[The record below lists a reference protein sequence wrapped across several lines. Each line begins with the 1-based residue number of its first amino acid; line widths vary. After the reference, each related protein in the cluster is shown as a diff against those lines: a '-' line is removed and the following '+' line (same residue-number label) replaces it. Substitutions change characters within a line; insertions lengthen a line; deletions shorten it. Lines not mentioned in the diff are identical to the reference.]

1 MRTVFFL
8 LATIILAVFI
18 LMKGKFVFAPLV
30 LAAFLAILISPMV
43 KFLEGNKV
51 WKSVSVVITV
61 ALFFSVLAGLF
72 ISMVMQYNGMIEE
85 MPSFTTKLDQ
95 YVSQIREVL
104 STQLGVSK
112 SFISNSAEQLK
123 EGSQSQAGDLFGAL
137 FMSLSSFLSFIIL
150 LPVFTFLMLYYR
162 DSFRA
167 FVKNLSQQYSE
178 VTFVRW
184 IKTISEIQGVVRSYL
199 TGLLYITLILATLNT
214 IGLLVL
220 GVPYAFI
227 LGISAAV
234 LSIIPYLGNLL
245 GGGLAA
251 LLALATSGEWTAL
264 GVVILFGVI
273 QALEGNLITPKVMG
287 NQVGVNPL
295 VVILA
300 LLIGGYIWGIIG
312 MIVSVPAVAILKVLL
327 DEKEELKPFANL
339 IEGNE

>member
-1 MRTVFFL
+1 MRKVFFL
-8 LATIILAVFI
+8 LATIILVIFI

-43 KFLEGNKV
+43 KLLEDKKV

-61 ALFFSVLAGLF
+61 ALFFFILAGIF
-72 ISMVMQYNGMIEE
+72 ISIGMQYDGMIEE
-85 MPSFTTKLDQ
+85 MPSFATKLDQ
-95 YVSQIREVL
+95 YMSQIKEVL
-104 STQLGVSK
+104 STQLGVSE
-112 SFISNSAEQLK
+112 SFISNGTKQLK
-123 EGSQSQAGDLFGAL
+123 EGSQSQAGDLFEAL

-150 LPVFTFLMLYYR
+150 LPVFTFLILYYR
-162 DSFRA
+162 QSFRA
-167 FVKNLSQQYSE
+167 FVRHLSQQYSE
-178 VTFVRW
+178 VTFGRW

-199 TGLLYITLILATLNT
+199 TGLLFVTLILATLNT

-234 LSIIPYLGNLL
+234 LAIIPYLGNLL

-251 LLALATSGEWTAL
+251 LMALATSGEWTAL

-312 MIVSVPAVAILKVLL
+312 MIVSVPMVAIIKVLL
-327 DEKEELKPFANL
+327 DKKDELQPFASL